1 MNKTSTRLTAAAGFI
16 LLGVFA
22 IALAQHDS
30 RSTSST
36 RPSEEPSYG
45 GQQPLPLA
53 MDTASSPWQESNG
66 TSNLQSYVSQRQP
79 LVRANNDS
87 LPTYPALDGRTD
99 EDVAESAMASLSDE
113 SSLIGEI
120 HNPLRDGVVE
130 SALSVGD
137 DENSAV
143 VLASGQV
150 PNGDGTVG
158 PPAWLNNLPNS
169 AERSSTSGSAGLPSL
184 PSLNSMPGPGS
195 GNAASGTPL
204 PSSTS
209 ANSPANPTTNGSQL
223 PSFPLPTTRGELGNA
238 IRNSLSDSGNSSYSD
253 PPNSDV
259 QTPRMVPTD
268 LVSPPRANNSSVAA
282 TQMPPLS
289 TESGVAPKNL
299 TPIIPSNTSANPPL
313 PSNAGLQQPV
323 SPTGSAYSFNDESG
337 KPSDDMRPVNVPGYA
352 NIGNSRSTT
361 PIAAVGQL
369 VSNRP
374 GNRALMGMQNP
385 VMHIQKYAPDQIQV
399 GKKATFVITIRNA
412 GNATAHDVTVLDSV
426 PSGARFADAMP
437 PTTPTAEGMLVWKLG
452 ELAPGDERSI
462 TMQLIPDVQGDI
474 GSVASVQFA
483 TQASVHTVATMPKL
497 ELRLDTRSEVLIG
510 GRHQVRATLVNTG
523 SGTARGV
530 RLEADIPTQ
539 LRHSTGDQQLEAPLG
554 DLAPQQ
560 SRSIDLDLAAVNPG
574 RSNCTIRVITDDGP
588 QAEESVAIEVKAAQL
603 LAQIDG
609 PKMRYLDRPATFRVQ
624 VVNSGT
630 ASATNCEFLI
640 NLPIGLEFR
649 GANNSGSYDPNTHS
663 ITWGLEE
670 LPTSEPAIIEFD
682 VIPRSLGPQ
691 AMR

>member
-1 MNKTSTRLTAAAGFI
+1 
-16 LLGVFA
+16 
-22 IALAQHDS
+22 
-30 RSTSST
+30 
-36 RPSEEPSYG
+36 
-45 GQQPLPLA
+45 
-53 MDTASSPWQESNG
+53 
-66 TSNLQSYVSQRQP
+66 
-79 LVRANNDS
+79 
-87 LPTYPALDGRTD
+87 
-99 EDVAESAMASLSDE
+99 
-113 SSLIGEI
+113 
-120 HNPLRDGVVE
+120 
-130 SALSVGD
+130 
-137 DENSAV
+137 
-143 VLASGQV
+143 
-150 PNGDGTVG
+150 
-158 PPAWLNNLPNS
+158 
-169 AERSSTSGSAGLPSL
+169 
-184 PSLNSMPGPGS
+184 
-195 GNAASGTPL
+195 
-204 PSSTS
+204 
-209 ANSPANPTTNGSQL
+209 
-223 PSFPLPTTRGELGNA
+223 
-238 IRNSLSDSGNSSYSD
+238 
-253 PPNSDV
+253 
-259 QTPRMVPTD
+259 
-268 LVSPPRANNSSVAA
+268 
-282 TQMPPLS
+282 
-289 TESGVAPKNL
+289 
-299 TPIIPSNTSANPPL
+299 
-313 PSNAGLQQPV
+313 
-323 SPTGSAYSFNDESG
+323 
-337 KPSDDMRPVNVPGYA
+337 
-352 NIGNSRSTT
+352 
-361 PIAAVGQL
+361 
-369 VSNRP
+369 
-374 GNRALMGMQNP
+374 
-385 VMHIQKYAPDQIQV
+385 
-399 GKKATFVITIRNA
+399 
-412 GNATAHDVTVLDSV
+412 
-426 PSGARFADAMP
+426 MP

-691 AMR
+691 AMRFSAQGDLGVVAEARAELQVEGLAELQFTIGQDNGTIETGSSTTYTVQIRNNGNKPDTQVQLVVQLPTGCQVQGVDAQGLKWGMEGTQLIFAPLPEMRSQDQHTYRFQIRHNQPGTKVVRAQLTSANWPVAVVKEEGTLVYDEN